1 MKKEITR
8 SDKMLKEI
16 IDLYVYDN
24 GRKSILFKKESES
37 RYALLSGG
45 MHIVMMR
52 FSRTEFE
59 QVERICGE
67 MGVNIEIF
75 KED

>member
-1 MKKEITR
+1 MKQEITQ

-45 MHIVMMR
+45 MRIVMMR

-59 QVERICGE
+59 QVERLCGE
-67 MGVNIEIF
+67 MGVTIEM

>member
-1 MKKEITR
+1 MV
-8 SDKMLKEI
+8 KEI
-16 IDLYVYDN
+16 IDLYAYDN

-45 MHIVMMR
+45 MRIVMMR

-59 QVERICGE
+59 YVERICGE

>member
-1 MKKEITR
+1 MV
-8 SDKMLKEI
+8 KEI
-16 IDLYVYDN
+16 IDLYAYDN
-24 GRKSILFKKESES
+24 NGQRSILFKKESES

-45 MHIVMMR
+45 MRIVMMR

-67 MGVNIEIF
+67 MGVTIEM

>member
-1 MKKEITR
+1 MKQEITR

-45 MHIVMMR
+45 MRIVMMR
-52 FSRTEFE
+52 FSRTEFD
-59 QVERICGE
+59 QVERLCGE
-67 MGVNIEIF
+67 MGVTIEM

>member
-1 MKKEITR
+1 MKQANNR

-16 IDLYVYDN
+16 IDLYAYDN
-24 GRKSILFKKESES
+24 DGRKSILFKKESES

-45 MHIVMMR
+45 MMLVMMR

-59 QVERICGE
+59 QVERLCGE
-67 MGVNIEIF
+67 MGVTIEL

>member
-1 MKKEITR
+1 MKQEITR
-8 SDKMLKEI
+8 SDKLLKEI

-45 MHIVMMR
+45 MRIVMMR

-59 QVERICGE
+59 QVERLCGE
-67 MGVNIEIF
+67 MGVTIEM

>member
-1 MKKEITR
+1 MKQEITR

-45 MHIVMMR
+45 MRIVMMR

-59 QVERICGE
+59 QVERLCGE
-67 MGVNIEIF
+67 MGVTIEM

>member
-1 MKKEITR
+1 MKQETTR

-16 IDLYVYDN
+16 IDLYAYDN
-24 GRKSILFKKESES
+24 GVRKIILFKKESES

-45 MHIVMMR
+45 MRIVMMR

-59 QVERICGE
+59 QVERLCGE
-67 MGVNIEIF
+67 MGVTIEL

>member
-1 MKKEITR
+1 MKQETTR

-45 MHIVMMR
+45 MRIVMMR

-59 QVERICGE
+59 QVERLCGE
-67 MGVNIEIF
+67 MGVTIEM